1 MNIGM
6 TCRLFF
12 YIIVLEVMKLK
23 VKIIACK
30 ENYKKYKKQLESAGF
45 IISEDADVVF
55 KEMDMVQDTFIG
67 LLDDQ
72 YVVIHF
78 SKILYFEAF
87 GHDIFAKT
95 IDKEYKIKDKLYEI
109 ETILYEK
116 NFIRINKSQ
125 IINKYGIKTIIPSF
139 NSRIN
144 LVMKNDDILYITRVY
159 SSRFKEFIGF
169 K

>member
-1 MNIGM
+1 
-6 TCRLFF
+6 
-12 YIIVLEVMKLK
+12 MKLK
-23 VKIIACK
+23 VKIISSK
-30 ENYKKYKKQLESAGF
+30 DNYIKYKKQLESAGF
-45 IISEDADVVF
+45 IISDDADIVF
-55 KEMDMVQDTFIG
+55 KEVDMVQDTFIG
-67 LLDDQ
+67 LLEDQ
-72 YVVIHF
+72 YEVIHY

-87 GHDIFAKT
+87 GHDIFLRT
-95 IDKEYKIKDKLYEI
+95 IDKEYKTKEKLYEI

-144 LVMKNDDILYITRVY
+144 LVMKNDDVVYVTRVY

>member
-1 MNIGM
+1 M
-6 TCRLFF
+6 
-12 YIIVLEVMKLK
+12 VEVMKLK
-23 VKIIACK
+23 VKIISSK
-30 ENYKKYKKQLESAGF
+30 DNYIKYKKQLESAGF
-45 IISEDADVVF
+45 IISDDADIVF
-55 KEMDMVQDTFIG
+55 KEVDMVQDTFIG
-67 LLDDQ
+67 LLEDQ
-72 YVVIHF
+72 YEVIHY

-87 GHDIFAKT
+87 GHDIFLRT
-95 IDKEYKIKDKLYEI
+95 IDKEYKIKEKLYEI

-144 LVMKNDDILYITRVY
+144 LVMKNDDILYVTRVY